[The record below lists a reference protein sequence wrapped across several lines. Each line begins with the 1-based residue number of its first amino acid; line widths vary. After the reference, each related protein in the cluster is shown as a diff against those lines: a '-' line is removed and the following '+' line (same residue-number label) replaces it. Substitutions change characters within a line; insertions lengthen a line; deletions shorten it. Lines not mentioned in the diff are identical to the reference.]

1 MDSPPFDT
9 QEIKKIIEAALLTA
23 GEPLAV
29 AELKKLYDTAG
40 IVAQDNQTIFTY
52 CQSGIRAAHAWFV
65 LQNLIGYQNVAVYD
79 GSWEEYGAASGNKI
93 EAARS

>member
-1 MDSPPFDT
+1 M
-9 QEIKKIIEAALLTA
+9 
-23 GEPLAV
+23 
-29 AELKKLYDTAG
+29 
-40 IVAQDNQTIFTY
+40 AQDNQTIFTY